1 MIQYQSQRKCYQLSI
16 RTVRKA
22 NLLRG
27 RTVLFAKLNFATHC
41 KSEICATPS
50 NTRIFASDLVFG
62 DFRAILR
69 GVFVKKI
76 HIVIEENVVSLP
88 IESRN
93 HDDKKIIDATFG
105 VYNCWN
111 GLFRHF

>member
-1 MIQYQSQRKCYQLSI
+1 
-16 RTVRKA
+16 
-22 NLLRG
+22 
-27 RTVLFAKLNFATHC
+27 
-41 KSEICATPS
+41 
-50 NTRIFASDLVFG
+50 VFG

-88 IESRN
+88 IESRS

-105 VYNCWN
+105 VYNRWN